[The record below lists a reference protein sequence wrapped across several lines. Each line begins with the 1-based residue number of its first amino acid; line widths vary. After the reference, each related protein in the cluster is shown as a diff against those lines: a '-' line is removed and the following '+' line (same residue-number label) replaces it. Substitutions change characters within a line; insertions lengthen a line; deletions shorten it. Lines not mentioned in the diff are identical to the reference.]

1 MTMITLPAAW
11 NGQMPADQLV
21 VVDTGPNGPQ
31 RLHISVAPIWAAMLA
46 AGMPAGHLRSGYRD
60 LAQQAGEVAAAAAG
74 QTPTALPPGQSKHGW
89 GLAADIDEPA
99 RSWARAHATS
109 WALVFPL
116 ALELWH
122 CELDHAFYRT
132 PAPTTP
138 PLKELIMA
146 GAQISDLVALIR
158 RSDGAVVAVNK
169 ITGKVKTVTFDA
181 WQTIENAGLKSLL
194 VVDDGNGNDLANMD
208 PGPFNALVDLLS

>member
-1 MTMITLPAAW
+1 MITLPAAL
-11 NGQMPADQLV
+11 NGRMPADQLV

-31 RLHISVAPIWAAMLA
+31 RLHVSVAPIWAAMLA
-46 AGMPAGHLRSGYRD
+46 SGMPAGHLRSGYRD
-60 LAQQAGEVAAAAAG
+60 LAQQAAEVAAAAAG
-74 QTPTALPPGQSKHGW
+74 QTPTALPPGQSKHGL

-99 RSWARAHATS
+99 RSWAHAHATS
-109 WALVFPL
+109 WVLLFPL
-116 ALELWH
+116 PIEPWH
-122 CELDHAFYRT
+122 CELDQARIYPT
-132 PAPTTP
+132 SAPTP
-138 PLKELIMA
+138 PAPLKELIMA

-194 VVDDGNGNDLANMD
+194 LVDDGNGNDLANMD